1 MLKLDYSVFIQIA
14 NFLIL
19 IFILN
24 IVLYRPIRRIL
35 GQRKDEMN
43 TLQGATG
50 DYQSKAARYAEQL
63 EENMAGARREGYKE
77 KEEKRAEGLDLE
89 KTIEEIERKIMK
101 EALVRTHGVKVKAAE
116 LLGLSFRSFR
126 YRLSKLGID
135 LGDDDAEA
143 AVEKEAE
150 K

>member
-43 TLQGATG
+43 TLQSATG

-89 KTIEEIERKIMK
+89 KKMYQGETYSAGQRIEKAKAEIELQMR
-101 EALVRTHGVKVKAAE
+101 EGR
-116 LLGLSFRSFR
+116 RS
-126 YRLSKLGID
+126 L
-135 LGDDDAEA
+135 
-143 AVEKEAE
+143 EKEIGVFSKELAE
-150 K
+150 KILGRSI